1 MAPLVSILVNNYNY
15 EQFIG
20 EAIENGL
27 SQTYGNEGYD
37 KPVDSTDRRNT
48 LSF

>member
-20 EAIENGL
+20 EAIESSL
-27 SQTYGNEGYD
+27 SQTYGNIEILVIDG
-37 KPVDSTDRRNT
+37 DRRMNRRP
-48 LSF
+48 